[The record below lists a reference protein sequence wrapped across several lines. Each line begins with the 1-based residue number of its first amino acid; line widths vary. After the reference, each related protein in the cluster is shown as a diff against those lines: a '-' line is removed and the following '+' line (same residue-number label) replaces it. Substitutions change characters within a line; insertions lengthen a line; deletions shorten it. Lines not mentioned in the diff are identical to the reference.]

1 MLTRMLLRRHR
12 DRIERV
18 ATALLA
24 EKDLGAEQVN
34 ELTGR
39 SVYDVPDRLP
49 PLLRGWS
56 GLECHAKVHA
66 SPFANGRGA

>member
-18 ATALLA
+18 AAALFA
-24 EKDLGAEQVN
+24 EKDLGAEVD

-49 PLLRGWS
+49 PLLRGWVGS
-56 GLECHAKVHA
+56 GV
-66 SPFANGRGA
+66 PR